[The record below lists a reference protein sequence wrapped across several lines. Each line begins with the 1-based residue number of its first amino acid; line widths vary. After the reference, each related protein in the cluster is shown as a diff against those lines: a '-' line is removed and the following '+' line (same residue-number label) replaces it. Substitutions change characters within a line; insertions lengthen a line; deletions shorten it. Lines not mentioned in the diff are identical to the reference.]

1 MRTLAFLACLAVA
14 LVALPV
20 VAQEDDKREGY
31 YYPPVESE
39 EIFDRTLG
47 EGPPTDRTVRVAF
60 VNEVTRAQFDAAS
73 KPRFAV
79 FAKGAEAEHMIITA
93 LDDDV
98 FKTLFRARAVLA
110 QMTASARQ
118 TDFFVKTGINLYA
131 TWFDLA
137 KLMGYEDI
145 VITDGE
151 TWSHRI
157 VLK

>member
-1 MRTLAFLACLAVA
+1 MNAEGRVA
-14 LVALPV
+14 IPEDLVFDPNGLLPV
-20 VAQEDDKREGY
+20 VAQEDDKREGS

-39 EIFDRTLG
+39 EIFGRTLG

-118 TDFFVKTGINLYA
+118 TDFCVKTGINLYGVKNYVGTFA
-131 TWFDLA
+131 PPGAGLNDC
-137 KLMGYEDI
+137 
-145 VITDGE
+145 
-151 TWSHRI
+151 
-157 VLK
+157 